1 MDGEITPEEVERL
14 LAEDAEVRVVDIRS
28 PGAYTRGHIPGSENI
43 PFNQLPTRVAS
54 LSGSERIVTV
64 CPHGKASVQ
73 AANLIGSR
81 GRPTRA
87 SRAWPAGSRRGMAN
101 WRPARRTPA
110 ATPPRPT
117 TARSHPSNGSSLP
130 TGSLLRPAMAD
141 PGSPRER
148 KR

>member
-14 LAEDAEVRVVDIRS
+14 LAEDADVRVVDIRS

-73 AANLIGSR
+73 AANLIKSFEGTTDARVESMA
-81 GRPTRA
+81 GGLE
-87 SRAWPAGSRRGMAN
+87 AWGGELEAG
-101 WRPARRTPA
+101 A
-110 ATPPRPT
+110 AD
-117 TARSHPSNGSSLP
+117 AG
-130 TGSLLRPAMAD
+130 GDAAAAD
-141 PGSPRER
+141 DGPQSPF
-148 KR
+148 